1 MSYLADVTF
10 GSWAFC
16 IDGFGEGVEMA
27 VMTADRVVVAVAN
40 SPVASRESEVGIS
53 PCYVEVDRDEVDE
66 VYE

>member
-1 MSYLADVTF
+1 
-10 GSWAFC
+10 
-16 IDGFGEGVEMA
+16 MA

-40 SPVASRESEVGIS
+40 SPVASRESEVGTS